1 MIQTCWQGFMILLH
15 QHEDQ
20 EITDA
25 VHPYSASNT
34 YKICLGGILIHCETK
49 KLEIYEGEFLLES

>member
-1 MIQTCWQGFMILLH
+1 MILLH
-15 QHEDQ
+15 QHGDLEV
-20 EITDA
+20 TDA